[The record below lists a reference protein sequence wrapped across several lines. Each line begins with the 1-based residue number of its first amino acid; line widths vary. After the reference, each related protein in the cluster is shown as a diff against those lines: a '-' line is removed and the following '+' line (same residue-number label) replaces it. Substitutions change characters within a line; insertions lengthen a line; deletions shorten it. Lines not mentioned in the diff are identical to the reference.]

1 MQYVN
6 LVFKLSNH
14 YIKTTL
20 IEKTSCEESSIGK
33 AIDVDVVLKGDLT
46 IISPMRFHNFL
57 DWYIRPFALHAVLFT
72 VECNGL
78 NLKTI
83 EITHDC

>member
-1 MQYVN
+1 MNYENSLVSQNIVYVQYVN

-46 IISPMRFHNFL
+46 IISPM
-57 DWYIRPFALHAVLFT
+57 T
-72 VECNGL
+72 TS
-78 NLKTI
+78 NLVI
-83 EITHDC
+83 LSQFP

>member
-1 MQYVN
+1 MNYENSLVCQNIVCVQYVN

-46 IISPMRFHNFL
+46 IISPM
-57 DWYIRPFALHAVLFT
+57 T
-72 VECNGL
+72 TS
-78 NLKTI
+78 NLVI
-83 EITHDC
+83 LSQFP

>member
-1 MQYVN
+1 MNYENSLVCQNIVCVQYVN

-20 IEKTSCEESSIGK
+20 IEKTSCEESLIGK

-46 IISPMRFHNFL
+46 IISPM
-57 DWYIRPFALHAVLFT
+57 T
-72 VECNGL
+72 TS
-78 NLKTI
+78 NLVI
-83 EITHDC
+83 LSQFP